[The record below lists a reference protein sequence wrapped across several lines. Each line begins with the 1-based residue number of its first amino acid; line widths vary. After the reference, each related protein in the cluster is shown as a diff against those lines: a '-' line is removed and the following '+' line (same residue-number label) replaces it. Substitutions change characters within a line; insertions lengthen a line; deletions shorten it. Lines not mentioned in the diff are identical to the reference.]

1 MRDEKPAKPEGK
13 SRALASVKAENH
25 RFLMKV
31 KCNAVWAMRIHMWEM
46 KRVSMKRSQ
55 KQMLTKN
62 EQINEVSIDYV
73 REEKH
78 AAWPRCENEG
88 FL

>member
-1 MRDEKPAKPEGK
+1 
-13 SRALASVKAENH
+13 
-25 RFLMKV
+25 MKV
-31 KCNAVWAMRIHMWEM
+31 KCNAVSAMRIHMWDEAS
-46 KRVSMKRSQ
+46 VDE

-62 EQINEVSIDYV
+62 EQINKVSIDYV

>member
-13 SRALASVKAENH
+13 SRAVASVKAENGKLIAI
-25 RFLMKV
+25 F
-31 KCNAVWAMRIHMWEM
+31 NESEM
-46 KRVSMKRSQ
+46 QCGFGYADSHVRDEASVDE

-62 EQINEVSIDYV
+62 EQINKVSIDYV